1 MLRWLSVFSSLI
13 GNNDQHFG
21 NVSLI
26 MVEGSKR
33 LTLAP
38 AYDVLPMVY
47 RPLDGSAPTRPF
59 TPPAAIPGAPAEW
72 PSALDCAKQFWE
84 RTKGE
89 ARISADFRLICAENY
104 HVVQALS
111 TGPRLFA

>member
-1 MLRWLSVFSSLI
+1 VLRWLSVFSSLI

-26 MVEGSKR
+26 LVEGSKR
-33 LTLAP
+33 FTLAP
-38 AYDVLPMVY
+38 AYDVLPMAY
-47 RPLDGSAPTRPF
+47 RPLEGSVPTRPF
-59 TPPAAIPGAPAEW
+59 TPPAAIPGAPGEW
-72 PSALDCAKQFWE
+72 PSALDCARQFWE

-89 ARISADFRLICAENY
+89 ARISADFRLICVENY
-104 HVVQALS
+104 HAVQALS